1 MHEANDVIAPLSSN
15 DIDILNSTIV
25 TSMASNALRTIGLA
39 YRDFPPLEAK
49 ADISST
55 SSVWDNEEDLVND
68 LTLLG
73 IVGIQDP
80 VRPEVP
86 GCIRQC
92 QEAGITVR
100 MVTGDNVDTARA
112 IAIKCGIL
120 SSNDNYLVFDGEEF
134 NKRIKKKGTVRV
146 TVWCWFW
153 FWFL

>member
-1 MHEANDVIAPLSSN
+1 MHEDNDLVAPLSSY
-15 DIDILNSTIV
+15 DIDVLNNTVVSF
-25 TSMASNALRTIGLA
+25 MASNALRTIGLA

-49 ADISST
+49 GDISST

-112 IAIKCGIL
+112 IAFKCGIL
-120 SSNDNYLVFDGEEF
+120 SANDNYLVLDGEEF
-134 NKRIKKKGTVRV
+134 NKKIKKKGKVKV
-146 TVWCWFW
+146 VVWFS
-153 FWFL
+153 FR